1 MAFRFRYQRILD
13 VRRQQEKAKAQEV
26 ARRQAAVFRQK
37 QVLEELERSWQEER
51 QAWLNAGKAGG
62 SARDLQFQISV
73 LDSLQRKIE
82 QARLE
87 LARLSDQL
95 NRAREELV
103 ELMKQRKV
111 FEKLEERDRA
121 AYETRQNRLDQM
133 MLDEIATARQWRA
146 QLEQTRSRSSK
157 AK

>member
-1 MAFRFRYQRILD
+1 
-13 VRRQQEKAKAQEV
+13 
-26 ARRQAAVFRQK
+26 
-37 QVLEELERSWQEER
+37 
-51 QAWLNAGKAGG
+51 
-62 SARDLQFQISV
+62 
-73 LDSLQRKIE
+73 LQRKIE

-121 AYETRQNRLDQM
+121 AYETRRNRLDQM